1 MLTHHEGHVSLYI
14 VGGAVYA
21 QILLLSNLTNL
32 QHHKMSIIT
41 TQIVKYYR
49 NFDIIWV

>member
-21 QILLLSNLTNL
+21 QILILSNLTNL
-32 QHHKMSIIT
+32 LHHKMSIIN